1 MSNSIPLSS
10 QSSEAEKSTLNIIRK
25 GKKGPGG
32 RKIHRE
38 YSHLSFD
45 SYRLEN
51 NKLAAKCKICGTV
64 VKNTAVTRLRLHR

>member
-1 MSNSIPLSS
+1 MSNPIPLSN
-10 QSSEAEKSTLNIIRK
+10 QSSEAEESTLNMQSK
-25 GKKGPGG
+25 GRKGPGG

-38 YSHLSFD
+38 YSLLSFD

-51 NKLAAKCKICGTV
+51 NKLAAKCKICGIV

>member
-1 MSNSIPLSS
+1 MPNPIPMSN
-10 QSSEAEKSTLNIIRK
+10 QSSEAEKTPVNIQRK

-45 SYRLEN
+45 SYRLDN
-51 NKLAAKCKICGTV
+51 NKLAAKCKICGTI